1 MAKEIQL
8 SAAVRE
14 NLLALKSTESLIAQT
29 QTRLSTG
36 LAISDPTDDARIF
49 FEAKALNDQ
58 ARDVDEKK
66 EGVDQGISSVQTAL
80 AGIEGIDELVQQ
92 MKGLVI
98 SARTATATELAS
110 LVTQFNELRS
120 QVDNLA
126 GDASYQGLNL
136 INGTGSTLTVN
147 FSTDTTSLLNIAS
160 IDLRVATTG
169 LNISS
174 AVSFSLTS
182 VLDAAAAEITTAI
195 STLRGQA
202 QSLASNVAILKTR
215 LDFNQDYVNLH
226 EEGAGK
232 LNLADVT
239 EEGAKLV
246 ALQTRQQLGI
256 NALAF
261 AGQAEQQILS
271 LFR

>member
-8 SAAVRE
+8 SAAVRA

-29 QTRLSTG
+29 QNRLSTG
-36 LAISDPTDDARIF
+36 LAVANPTDDARIF
-49 FEAKALNDQ
+49 FEAKSLNDQ
-58 ARDVDEKK
+58 ARDVGEKK

-80 AGIEGIDELVQQ
+80 AGIEGIDELVEQ
-92 MKGLVI
+92 MKGLII
-98 SARTATATELAS
+98 SARTATSTELTS
-110 LVTQFNELRS
+110 IVSQFNELRS

-126 GDASYQGLNL
+126 RDANYQGVNL
-136 INGTGSTLTVN
+136 INGTGTTLTIG

-160 IDLRVATTG
+160 VDLRVATTG

-174 AVSFSLTS
+174 AISFSLTS

-195 STLRGQA
+195 GTLRGQA
-202 QSLASNVAILKTR
+202 QTLASNVAILKTR
-215 LDFNQDYVNLH
+215 LDFNNEYVNLH

-261 AGQAEQQILS
+261 AGQAEQSILN
-271 LFR
+271 LFN